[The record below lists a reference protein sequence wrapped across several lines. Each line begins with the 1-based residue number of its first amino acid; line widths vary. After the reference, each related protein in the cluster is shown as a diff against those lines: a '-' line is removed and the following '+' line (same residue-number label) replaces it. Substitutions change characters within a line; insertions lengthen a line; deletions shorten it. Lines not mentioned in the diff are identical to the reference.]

1 MNPIIYRAL
10 ATAITLSILSG
21 CVVVPPGPPGPRP
34 PPPPVPVGF
43 VSVDFVDN
51 QGYHHHGYYDDH
63 HQWHGGY
70 DDADHHHHDDPPDW
84 HH

>member
-1 MNPIIYRAL
+1 MNAIWHRIMVGAIGLSGLGL
-10 ATAITLSILSG
+10 AAG
-21 CVVVPPGPPGPRP
+21 CVVAPPPPGPFPM
-34 PPPPVPVGF
+34 
-43 VSVDFVDN
+43 VDFVDV

-70 DDADHHHHDDPPDW
+70 DDANHQHHDDPPDW